1 MDSLSQFALGAA
13 VGVAVMGHRTAAWK
27 AALWGGALGTLP
39 DLDALIDH
47 GDPVRNMVLH
57 RAETHALFW
66 QTLAAV
72 PVAAGI
78 AALMGR
84 PRGLQAAHGVP
95 GTQAA
100 QAAPDRWR
108 DFPRWLLTV
117 WLVFVTHALLDAMT
131 VYGTRLALPFS
142 DQPYGVGSMFI
153 IDPLY
158 TLPLLAGLAG
168 TLAARGPRRW
178 RWNLAGLA
186 LSTAY
191 LGWSAAAQ
199 QHVEG
204 VVRAQLAQRTDAAR
218 VERVLVTPTAFNT
231 VLWRVVLMRPD
242 GYEEGFHSLLD
253 DGRPIRYTAFPHDR
267 ALYEQVRGL
276 DAVARIADF
285 SRGFFRVDERDGV
298 VRITDLRMG
307 QEPAYVFSFAVARRG
322 SAPQP
327 MIPPQQVGGRGD
339 IDIPAALR
347 WLWRRMGGEDI
358 DPPR

>member
-1 MDSLSQFALGAA
+1 MERSDWLWWAALLVQLLAIPGAVLPVLPGLVLLPVGALLWCWAVGFGVGWPALLLASLLCLLGWAADLLAMVLGASRLQA
-13 VGVAVMGHRTAAWK
+13 SRWAYVGAAIGLVVGMLGLLP
-27 AALWGGALGTLP
+27 ALPVGGPLLGALLGPL
-39 DLDALIDH
+39 LGASL
-47 GDPVRNMVLH
+47 
-57 RAETHALFW
+57 AEL
-66 QTLAAV
+66 LAV
-72 PVAAGI
+72 SPAA
-78 AALMGR
+78 A
-84 PRGLQAAHGVP
+84 RGG
-95 GTQAA
+95 
-100 QAAPDRWR
+100 
-108 DFPRWLLTV
+108 LTGSMRR
-117 WLVFVTHALLDAMT
+117 ALL
-131 VYGTRLALPFS
+131 V
-142 DQPYGVGSMFI
+142 
-153 IDPLY
+153 
-158 TLPLLAGLAG
+158 GLAG

-204 VVRAQLAQRTDAAR
+204 VVRAQISQGAQRADAAP

-253 DGRPIRYTAFPHDR
+253 GGRPIRYTAFPHDR

-276 DAVARIADF
+276 DAVARIAEF

-327 MIPPQQVGGRGD
+327 LDPPLAVGGRDD